1 MIDSFPL
8 YMYLDYSQAI
18 QYIQCCTQPK
28 APDEEE
34 KWKFAKN
41 QFVYKGS
48 NGNTPIAV
56 SQKMNK
62 AIEDLL
68 DREIEQ
74 KKGTMMII
82 NGEVLQ
88 KTCE

>member
-8 YMYLDYSQAI
+8 YMYIDYNQSI
-18 QYIQCCTQPK
+18 QYVQCSTQPK
-28 APDEEE
+28 APDGEE

-41 QFVYKGS
+41 QFVYKGPNDS
-48 NGNTPIAV
+48 TPVAV

-68 DREIEQ
+68 DREVEK
-74 KKGTMMII
+74 KKGTLMII
-82 NGEVLQ
+82 NGQFL
-88 KTCE
+88 